1 MGEPKGDHLYV
12 NLGASQ
18 ARKRLR
24 GFGHGVRKVQTAG
37 RHQAV
42 IIHTALGR
50 NLLELQALF
59 ADVGYA
65 TAESDL
71 SQPIENL
78 RNIGLA
84 TAQTLRQVEIGTI
97 GVLVKIGAVAA
108 YRRVREQLKREDL
121 QLLFALAA
129 GIKDLAVDELS
140 EMEKAELRARVSS
153 ASQSRRDDLI

>member
-18 ARKRLR
+18 TRKRLR

-65 TAESDL
+65 AAESDL

-84 TAQTLRQVEIGTI
+84 TAKLLRQVEIGSI
-97 GVLVKIGAVAA
+97 GALVKLGPVTA
-108 YRRVREQLKREDL
+108 YQRLCEYSKREDW
-121 QLLFALAA
+121 QLLYALAA
-129 GIKDLAVDELS
+129 GVKDLAVEELT
-140 EMEKAELRARVSS
+140 EAEK
-153 ASQSRRDDLI
+153 QDLQAAVKIEQKDHDQI

>member
-1 MGEPKGDHLYV
+1 MGEPKADHLYV
-12 NLGASQ
+12 NLGVSQ
-18 ARKRLR
+18 AKKRLR

-59 ADVGYA
+59 ADVGFA
-65 TAESDL
+65 AVESDL

-84 TAQTLRQVEIGTI
+84 TGQALRQVEIGTI
-97 GVLVKIGAVAA
+97 GALVKLGAVAA
-108 YRRVREQLKREDL
+108 YQRWREHFQREDL
-121 QLLFALAA
+121 PLLYALAA
-129 GIKDLAVDELS
+129 GIKDLDARDLS
-140 EMEKAELRARVSS
+140 EVEKGELRRMIE
-153 ASQSRRDDLI
+153 LK

>member
-12 NLGASQ
+12 NLGVSQ
-18 ARKRLR
+18 AKKRLR

-37 RHQAV
+37 RHQAL

-65 TAESDL
+65 ATEGDL

-97 GVLVKIGAVAA
+97 GALVKLGAVLA
-108 YRRVREQLKREDL
+108 YQRWREHFQREDL
-121 QLLFALAA
+121 QLLFAIAA
-129 GIKDLAVDELS
+129 GIKDWDVRELAEADKAQLLDELS
-140 EMEKAELRARVSS
+140 GLARS
-153 ASQSRRDDLI
+153 

>member
-12 NLGASQ
+12 NLGVSQ
-18 ARKRLR
+18 AKKRLR

-78 RNIGLA
+78 RNIGA
-84 TAQTLRQVEIGTI
+84 TTGQSLRQVEIGTI
-97 GVLVKIGAVAA
+97 GTLVKLGAVAA
-108 YRRVREQLKREDL
+108 YQRWREHSHREDL
-121 QLLFALAA
+121 QLLYALAA
-129 GIKDLAVDELS
+129 GIKDITVDELS
-140 EMEKAELRARVSS
+140 DADKARLTGELTRLSE
-153 ASQSRRDDLI
+153 

>member
-1 MGEPKGDHLYV
+1 MYHSREPYGEPKGDQLYV
-12 NLGASQ
+12 NLGVSQ
-18 ARKRLR
+18 AKKRLR

-65 TAESDL
+65 SRESDL

-84 TAQTLRQVEIGTI
+84 MAQTLRQIEVGTI
-97 GVLVKIGAVAA
+97 GALVKLGAVAA
-108 YRRVREQLKREDL
+108 YRRWREHSQREDW
-121 QLLFALAA
+121 QLLYALAA
-129 GIKDLAVDELS
+129 GIKDLAVEELS
-140 EMEKAELRARVSS
+140 DREKQELLDALKV
-153 ASQSRRDDLI
+153 IP

>member
-1 MGEPKGDHLYV
+1 MGEPKGDHLFV
-12 NLGASQ
+12 NLGVSKAK
-18 ARKRLR
+18 KRLR

-97 GVLVKIGAVAA
+97 GALVKLGAVAA
-108 YRRVREQLKREDL
+108 YQRWREHWKREDL
-121 QLLFALAA
+121 QLLYALEA
-129 GIKDLAVDELS
+129 GIKDLDVRELS
-140 EMEKAELRARVSS
+140 DGERMHLQRETNPN
-153 ASQSRRDDLI
+153 

>member
-65 TAESDL
+65 AAEGDL

-78 RNIGLA
+78 PQHRLG
-84 TAQTLRQVEIGTI
+84 
-97 GVLVKIGAVAA
+97 
-108 YRRVREQLKREDL
+108 DS
-121 QLLFALAA
+121 A
-129 GIKDLAVDELS
+129 G
-140 EMEKAELRARVSS
+140 R
-153 ASQSRRDDLI
+153 

>member
-18 ARKRLR
+18 AKKRLR

-59 ADVGYA
+59 VDVGYA
-65 TAESDL
+65 AAESDL

-78 RNIGLA
+78 RNIGLG
-84 TAQTLRQVEIGTI
+84 TAKVLRQVEIGTI
-97 GVLVKIGAVAA
+97 GALVKLGAVGA
-108 YRRVREQLKREDL
+108 YQHVREHLHLDDL
-121 QLLFALAA
+121 PLLYALAA
-129 GIKDLAVDELS
+129 GIKDLDLRELS
-140 EMEKAELRARVSS
+140 ENELQKLREELKR
-153 ASQSRRDDLI
+153 LIAQ

>member
-12 NLGASQ
+12 NLGVSQ
-18 ARKRLR
+18 AKKRLC

-65 TAESDL
+65 AAESDL

-84 TAQTLRQVEIGTI
+84 TAQRLRQVEIGTI
-97 GVLVKIGAVAA
+97 GALVKLGPVAA
-108 YRRVREQLKREDL
+108 YQRVRELTKREDIP
-121 QLLFALAA
+121 LLYALAA
-129 GIKDLAVDELS
+129 GIKDLAVEHLSAAERIELHQMLLNC
-140 EMEKAELRARVSS
+140 EQEL
-153 ASQSRRDDLI
+153 LE